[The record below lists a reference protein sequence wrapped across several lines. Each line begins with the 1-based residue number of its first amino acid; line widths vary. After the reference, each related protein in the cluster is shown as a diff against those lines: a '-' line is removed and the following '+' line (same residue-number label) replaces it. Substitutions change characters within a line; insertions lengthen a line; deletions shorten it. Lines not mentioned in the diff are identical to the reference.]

1 MGSQIQINGCTEQD
15 KSDCKRMYTL
25 CTNGCVNSVQQPMSV
40 SLNPKCPSLPK
51 KTIVYSVTQ
60 TRDCA
65 FPTST
70 IPCKPATTQ
79 YIENEHTT
87 TEVNTLTTTVWNDCQ
102 LSTTFLTTIDTYIE
116 TTTVT
121 TMLTPNPC
129 KTTVTNYTSC
139 KTTVTNYIDSN
150 TDTASP
156 TCTSVQSTTS
166 DVTTEKV
173 GAACSQSISS
183 VLGTLVGILIVI
195 LVLVTISWV
204 WTCWTKIRRYQ
215 S

>member
-1 MGSQIQINGCTEQD
+1 
-15 KSDCKRMYTL
+15 MYTL

-40 SLNPKCPSLPK
+40 SLNPKCPSLPTT
-51 KTIVYSVTQ
+51 TIVYSVTQ

-121 TMLTPNPC
+121 TMLSPNPC
-129 KTTVTNYTSC
+129 KTTVTNYAPCKTTITNYKPC

-150 TDTASP
+150 THTASP
-156 TCTSVQSTTS
+156 TCTSFQSTMS
-166 DVTTEKV
+166 DITTEKV

-183 VLGTLVGILIVI
+183 ALGTLVGILIVI
-195 LVLVTISWV
+195 LILVIIGWV
-204 WTCWTKIRRYQ
+204 WTYWILKKNGGMKIVSVENR
-215 S
+215 